1 MVPAV
6 PADGGAQEPALKN
19 HWEPFMAQRSCSQ
32 LPLPGLRTGL
42 HTHSHCWGLAPVCA
56 PALNEPEAQVRSEQ
70 ADLSVE
76 VPTCPSFQR
85 LFAPVAEVMC
95 ELVSLET
102 L

>member
-6 PADGGAQEPALKN
+6 PADGGAQEPAFKN
-19 HWEPFMAQRSCSQ
+19 HWEHAMAQCSCSQ

-56 PALNEPEAQVRSEQ
+56 PALKEPEAQVQSER

-76 VPTCPSFQR
+76 VLTCPSLQM
-85 LFAPVAEVMC
+85 LFAPVADVMW